1 MVNSKIKYD
10 KNKKTVPLSIRNLID
25 KLYSENSHLIKPHFE
40 GDCFVNFKEIDDDSS
55 EFYFKIYS
63 QTSGDTC
70 SINYLPYND
79 VSPKSSGY
87 AGCNL
92 DTVEKQFN
100 VWITLIKKYNERSI
114 VFEDNITQKYY
125 DDLEVYFKVMDEDA
139 DYAPFK
145 FKKQNL

>member
-10 KNKKTVPLSIRNLID
+10 KNKKTVPLRIRNLID

-40 GDCFVNFKEIDDDSS
+40 EDCFVNFKEIDDDSS